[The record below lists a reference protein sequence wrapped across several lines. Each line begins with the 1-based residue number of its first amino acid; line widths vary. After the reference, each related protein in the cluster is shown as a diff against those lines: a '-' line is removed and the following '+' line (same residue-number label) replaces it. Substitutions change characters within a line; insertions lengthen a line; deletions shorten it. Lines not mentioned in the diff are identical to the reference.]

1 MNLRALLFGLLALI
15 AAGVTFFGAKSWLEA
30 QRRAMVPVATAP
42 KPAAK
47 ATMVLVA
54 KQNLPQGTLLQP
66 THLRWQAWP
75 DETLSETYAVQGKR
89 KIEDFVGAV
98 VRQGIAGG
106 EPITNARVVFP
117 GERGFLAAVLE
128 PGMRAVTVPIN
139 ATSGIAGFVFPGDR
153 VDLILTHN
161 YDKASGAARKGSET
175 VLADVRVLA
184 IDQRSDDQANKPDVG
199 RTATLEVTPKQSEM
213 IPLITELGRLSLALR
228 SLEPAEELVHAGAD
242 GDDPMRRKPGLRG
255 TTFTL
260 DTEVSRLLKPN
271 TGKGSQP
278 EHVVS
283 VVQGGKSQD
292 VPFIRKGGR
301 WQTQQLS
308 QDNGAQAAPPA
319 STSEAP
325 IESRNDN

>member
-1 MNLRALLFGLLALI
+1 MNIRALLFGLIALI
-15 AAGVTFFGAKSWLEA
+15 AAGATFFGAKNWLEA
-30 QRRAMVPVATAP
+30 QRRSMVQVQAP
-42 KPAAK
+42 KPAAPK
-47 ATMVLVA
+47 PSTVVLVA

-75 DETLSETYAVQGKR
+75 DDTVSDAYVLQGK
-89 KIEDFVGAV
+89 KKLEDFVGAV

-106 EPITNARVVFP
+106 EPITGARVVFP

-161 YDKASGAARKGSET
+161 YDKASKTARKGAET

-184 IDQRSDDQANKPDVG
+184 IDQRSDDQANKPDPG
-199 RTATLEVTPKQSEM
+199 RTATLEVTPKQSEI

-228 SLEPAEELVHAGAD
+228 SLEPAAELVQAGAD
-242 GDDPMRRKPGLRG
+242 GDDPTKRKPGLRG

-260 DTEVSRLLKPN
+260 DTEVSRLLKTTP
-271 TGKGSQP
+271 KGEP
-278 EHVVS
+278 EFVVS
-283 VVQGGKSQD
+283 VVQGGKSKD
-292 VPFIRKGGR
+292 VPFVRKGGR
-301 WQTQQLS
+301 WQTQQITA
-308 QDNGAQAAPPA
+308 DDGAQASGGGEA
-319 STSEAP
+319 EAP
-325 IESRNDN
+325 VESRNDN

>member
-1 MNLRALLFGLLALI
+1 MNIRALLFGFIALI
-15 AAGVTFFGAKSWLEA
+15 AAGATFFGAKSWLDA
-30 QRRAMVPVATAP
+30 QRRSMVQVQAP
-42 KPAAK
+42 KPVVK
-47 ATMVLVA
+47 PSTMVLVA

-75 DETLSETYAVQGKR
+75 DDTVADAYALQGKR
-89 KIEDFVGAV
+89 KLEDFVGAV

-161 YDKASGAARKGSET
+161 YDKGSKSARKGAET

-199 RTATLEVTPKQSEM
+199 RTATLEVTPKQSEI
-213 IPLITELGRLSLALR
+213 IPLIVELGRLSLALR
-228 SLEPAEELVHAGAD
+228 SLEPAADLVQAGAD
-242 GDDPMRRKPGLRG
+242 GDDPSRRKPGMRG

-260 DTEVSRLLKPN
+260 DTEVSRLLK
-271 TGKGSQP
+271 TGGDKKEP
-278 EHVVS
+278 EFVVS
-283 VVQGGKSQD
+283 VVQGGKSKE

-301 WQTQQLS
+301 WQTQQITPDTGN
-308 QDNGAQAAPPA
+308 QGAPQGNEG
-319 STSEAP
+319 EAP
-325 IESRNDN
+325 VETRNDN

>member
-15 AAGVTFFGAKSWLEA
+15 AAGATFLGAKSWLDA
-30 QRRAMVPVATAP
+30 QRRAMVPVAAP
-42 KPAAK
+42 KPVVK
-47 ATMVLVA
+47 ANMVLVA

-75 DETLSETYAVQGKR
+75 DETMSESYVLQGK
-89 KIEDFVGAV
+89 KKLEDFVGAV

-106 EPITNARVVFP
+106 EPVTNARVVFP

-153 VDLILTHN
+153 VDLILTHS
-161 YDKASGAARKGSET
+161 YDKAAKSARKGAET

-199 RTATLEVTPKQSEM
+199 RTATLEVTPKQSEI
-213 IPLITELGRLSLALR
+213 IPLIVELGRLSLALR
-228 SLEPAEELVHAGAD
+228 SLEPAVELVQAGAD
-242 GDDPMRRKPGLRG
+242 GDDPARRKPGLRG

-260 DTEVSRLLKPN
+260 DTEVSRLLK
-271 TGKGSQP
+271 TGPGTGEPQ
-278 EHVVS
+278 HIVS
-283 VVQGGKSQD
+283 VVQGGKSKE
-292 VPFIRKGGR
+292 VPFVRKGGR
-301 WQTQQLS
+301 WQAQQIS
-308 QDNGAQAAPPA
+308 PDDGNQPPP
-319 STSEAP
+319 SSEGEAP
-325 IESRNDN
+325 VESRNDN